1 MEEAAVSLR
10 TRLVVTMLALVL
22 LGLAVADVGTYVV
35 LRSFLLKR
43 LDHQLNVVSTLTT
56 DYVEQQ
62 ASQHKAIEPF
72 FDPGSSDFFNQG
84 DSGTQIFRYLAQNG
98 VTPSE
103 LELRTPDGRALKSV
117 QALTA
122 VPRLPTV
129 IDPGASPGDVKMFSV
144 PSVRRGGGQ
153 WRIHASRMRNGYIL
167 VYGMNAKDAEETLG
181 HLRQVEAATG
191 VLVLLGVALLA
202 RRAARRG
209 LRPLEEIG
217 ETARAIGSG
226 DLARRVEP
234 TSERTE
240 VGRLGLALN
249 AMLGQLEAAFRER
262 EASER
267 RLRRFVADASHEL
280 RTPLTSIRGYAEL
293 FRRGAS
299 ARPTDLAKAMRRI
312 EEEAGRMGVLVDEL
326 LLLAR
331 LDQGRPLE
339 RAPVDLAELAGEA
352 VADARVVEPA
362 RPLRLDLERDGPVVV
377 PGDAD
382 RLRQVLANLL
392 ANVRQHTP
400 AGTAA
405 TVRAAQEGRLGVLEV
420 ADDGPG
426 LDVEQRERVFERFYR
441 ADPARPR
448 RGNPNTNDGGSN
460 GEGSDGA
467 AAGGAGLGL
476 AIVAAVAA
484 AHGGR
489 ATAASA
495 PGGGARF
502 RVELPLDGDGDSEA
516 GELTGISTVPQRV
529 LKASDDVLAD
539 EPERKREPTA
549 ALQEGPPLMT
559 PLSNFVLRHKLLIG
573 LFWLVVLLV
582 GGATASKVSGR
593 LSQEFSL
600 PGSKSYDANQAIL
613 RTYGNG
619 AGSLPLVPVVTLPAG
634 TTVDSPGVKAALGKG
649 FGAVARDPRLR
660 VVSYATTGD
669 RRFVSADGRT
679 TFGLVFP
686 PHFGAFN
693 APDLGPGVTAAL
705 QPALP
710 HGATVRVTGVD
721 ELAANNSTSKGN
733 NGVLAETL
741 LGGLGALAVLAFVFG
756 SLLAFLP
763 LVIAAVA
770 ILTTFLVILGLTTFT
785 DINFIVQFLVAL
797 IGLGVAI
804 DYSLL
809 LVTRWREERAQGHQG
824 DEAVRRAMATAG
836 RAVVFSGLTVA
847 IGLFAL
853 VVLPV
858 PFLRGIGFG
867 GMLIPLISVLVAV
880 TLLPVLLATI
890 GRRIDWP
897 RLRKEAHASRGWSA
911 WARGVVRGRWIA
923 VVGALALLGALGVA
937 AFGLHLGQANANSL
951 SKSGPAHE
959 GLVALER
966 AGVPSGVLTPI
977 EVLVPAGTD
986 PAAVASRLATVPG
999 VRAAVAPADPA
1010 WRRGGSALVSVQ
1022 TVDEA
1027 STSAG
1032 RATVTRVR
1040 DAATSFPGVQVGGSG
1055 AALIDGIHAIY
1066 GSFPLMLAL
1075 IAVVTFVLLAR
1086 AFRSLLLPLK
1096 AVLLNLVSV
1105 GAAYGVIV
1113 LVWQRGYGSKALW
1126 GIPGTGAV
1134 ALWIPLMAFAFL
1146 YGLSM
1151 DYEVFILARMREEHD
1166 RSGSTTTAIVEGIG
1180 RTGRLV
1186 TSAALIL
1193 FLAFASL
1200 ASGPGTDL
1208 KVMATALGAGILLD
1222 ATVVRA
1228 LLVPALVSLF
1238 GRWNWWLPAWAA
1250 RPLRVAPSPA
1260 VPEQRGAVLSR
1271 SS

>member
-10 TRLVVTMLALVL
+10 TRLVVTMPALVPF
-22 LGLAVADVGTYVV
+22 GLAVADGGTYVA

-234 TSERTE
+234 ASERTE

-299 ARPTDLAKAMRRI
+299 ARPTDLGKAI
-312 EEEAGRMGVLVDEL
+312 
-326 LLLAR
+326 
-331 LDQGRPLE
+331 
-339 RAPVDLAELAGEA
+339 
-352 VADARVVEPA
+352 ADARVVEPA

-489 ATAASA
+489 ATVASA

-502 RVELPLDGDGDSEA
+502 RVELPLDGDGDGEA

-529 LKASDDVLAD
+529 LKASDGVLAD

-600 PGSKSYDANQAIL
+600 PGSKSYDA
-613 RTYGNG
+613 
-619 AGSLPLVPVVTLPAG
+619 
-634 TTVDSPGVKAALGKG
+634 
-649 FGAVARDPRLR
+649 
-660 VVSYATTGD
+660 
-669 RRFVSADGRT
+669 
-679 TFGLVFP
+679 
-686 PHFGAFN
+686 
-693 APDLGPGVTAAL
+693 
-705 QPALP
+705 
-710 HGATVRVTGVD
+710 
-721 ELAANNSTSKGN
+721 
-733 NGVLAETL
+733 
-741 LGGLGALAVLAFVFG
+741 
-756 SLLAFLP
+756 
-763 LVIAAVA
+763 
-770 ILTTFLVILGLTTFT
+770 
-785 DINFIVQFLVAL
+785 
-797 IGLGVAI
+797 
-804 DYSLL
+804 
-809 LVTRWREERAQGHQG
+809 
-824 DEAVRRAMATAG
+824 
-836 RAVVFSGLTVA
+836 
-847 IGLFAL
+847 
-853 VVLPV
+853 
-858 PFLRGIGFG
+858 
-867 GMLIPLISVLVAV
+867 
-880 TLLPVLLATI
+880 
-890 GRRIDWP
+890 
-897 RLRKEAHASRGWSA
+897 
-911 WARGVVRGRWIA
+911 
-923 VVGALALLGALGVA
+923 
-937 AFGLHLGQANANSL
+937 
-951 SKSGPAHE
+951 
-959 GLVALER
+959 
-966 AGVPSGVLTPI
+966 
-977 EVLVPAGTD
+977 
-986 PAAVASRLATVPG
+986 
-999 VRAAVAPADPA
+999 
-1010 WRRGGSALVSVQ
+1010 
-1022 TVDEA
+1022 
-1027 STSAG
+1027 
-1032 RATVTRVR
+1032 
-1040 DAATSFPGVQVGGSG
+1040 
-1055 AALIDGIHAIY
+1055 
-1066 GSFPLMLAL
+1066 
-1075 IAVVTFVLLAR
+1075 
-1086 AFRSLLLPLK
+1086 
-1096 AVLLNLVSV
+1096 
-1105 GAAYGVIV
+1105 
-1113 LVWQRGYGSKALW
+1113 
-1126 GIPGTGAV
+1126 
-1134 ALWIPLMAFAFL
+1134 
-1146 YGLSM
+1146 
-1151 DYEVFILARMREEHD
+1151 
-1166 RSGSTTTAIVEGIG
+1166 
-1180 RTGRLV
+1180 
-1186 TSAALIL
+1186 
-1193 FLAFASL
+1193 
-1200 ASGPGTDL
+1200 
-1208 KVMATALGAGILLD
+1208 
-1222 ATVVRA
+1222 
-1228 LLVPALVSLF
+1228 
-1238 GRWNWWLPAWAA
+1238 
-1250 RPLRVAPSPA
+1250 
-1260 VPEQRGAVLSR
+1260 
-1271 SS
+1271 